1 MGGEQ
6 VMPRHYVKKPRNVT
20 GVVQKLYEL
29 RPHRYTR
36 PIDNSTT
43 TYVPT
48 FDDCGGQH
56 NVTIYIEE
64 RPTHIYI
71 SFRRKDLLPEHQ
83 DPQVEDVILTQVVEE
98 VEEAIRLIEEEAV
111 K

>member
-1 MGGEQ
+1 
-6 VMPRHYVKKPRNVT
+6 MPRHYVKKPRNVT

-29 RPHRYTR
+29 KSHRYTR

-43 TYVPT
+43 TYYPT

-71 SFRRKDLLPEHQ
+71 SFKRRDLLPEHR
-83 DPQVEDVILTQVVEE
+83 DPQVEDIILAEIADEIEE
-98 VEEAIRLIEEEAV
+98 VIKMLEGEV
-111 K
+111 GK